1 MGLVTICRETEAANM
16 RIKEE
21 TKMKNCILC
30 GTPTTGSIGAAGMRW
45 SFICQP
51 CKDVEDEALR
61 QKIEVQAKTLD
72 MVVHAF
78 GG

>member
-1 MGLVTICRETEAANM
+1 
-16 RIKEE
+16 
-21 TKMKNCILC
+21 MKTCILC
-30 GTPTTGSIGAAGMRW
+30 GIPTTGSIGAAGLRW

-51 CKDVEDEALR
+51 CKDVEDELLR
-61 QKIEVQAKTLD
+61 RKIEAQAKTLD